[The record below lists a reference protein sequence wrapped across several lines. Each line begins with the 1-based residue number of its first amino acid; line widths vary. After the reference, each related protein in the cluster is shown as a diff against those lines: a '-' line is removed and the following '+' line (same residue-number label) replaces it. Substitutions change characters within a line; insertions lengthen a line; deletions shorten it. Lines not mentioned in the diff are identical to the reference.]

1 MIDFSNRFYLK
12 IKLPRKTD
20 KKQIYMQNNYFY
32 YYMQEQHGNVS
43 VFMHFMQILCNPK
56 KRKAGDS
63 LSLPPT
69 GLKLSN
75 PFIDSSFRLFCGLLC
90 VFARGSRL
98 RAIIPHNLRKARIE
112 VLTLG

>member
-1 MIDFSNRFYLK
+1 MFPFLC
-12 IKLPRKTD
+12 
-20 KKQIYMQNNYFY
+20 
-32 YYMQEQHGNVS
+32 
-43 VFMHFMQILCNPK
+43 ILCKFYAIRK

>member
-1 MIDFSNRFYLK
+1 
-12 IKLPRKTD
+12 
-20 KKQIYMQNNYFY
+20 MQNNYFY
-32 YYMQEQHGNVS
+32 YYTQEQHGNVS

-75 PFIDSSFRLFCGLLC
+75 PFIDS
-90 VFARGSRL
+90 
-98 RAIIPHNLRKARIE
+98 
-112 VLTLG
+112 

>member
-1 MIDFSNRFYLK
+1 
-12 IKLPRKTD
+12 
-20 KKQIYMQNNYFY
+20 
-32 YYMQEQHGNVS
+32 
-43 VFMHFMQILCNPK
+43 MHFMQILCNPK